1 MKLQKY
7 RFHLLKLS
15 SENEE
20 VFQQEQSL
28 FTKLEKMVK
37 ERIAGKNIDNLA
49 IIGPHQEN
57 NIAISVEIYNNEIYF
72 GLIEQGE
79 LYFTEPNIKNI
90 FDKITEE
97 YIDTLDDNV
106 RAAVKRHLEH
116 KPKLALDT
124 QLENIWTPVLAIIKK
139 IQQVE
144 KEISSYNDKSQEMT
158 NINSYKEEYIDY
170 LINLYENNDL
180 VTLDIESLKE
190 PEFFKILPRVLEQDL
205 KSIKETKE
213 QEEDMG
219 R

>member
-170 LINLYENNDL
+170 LLNYHA
-180 VTLDIESLKE
+180 SA
-190 PEFFKILPRVLEQDL
+190 
-205 KSIKETKE
+205 
-213 QEEDMG
+213 
-219 R
+219 